1 MEQLRDIEKLVHRNY
16 EVDPALWDALQR
28 KLPGKKSGL
37 VQAISI
43 FTLVLLCALPF
54 RLDLNKNAGNL
65 PSAEQ
70 IEHESGTSN
79 ESRRANSSSLL
90 ASSKFKTISTA
101 KPSSISVLFDSQ
113 NNRNTKGND
122 FGDKTVQDKRQKRV
136 FYTRI
141 EPRNVPTLGQVPKA
155 QVIVQ
160 QIPKISVRK
169 AKKWEFISSL
179 SMGSRTISSRAAHNS
194 GHTHILS
201 STNSSI
207 QGITLFFGAQRGPFS
222 IETGLGH
229 NSIQNQIQV
238 IRPSSIEVPLYTV
251 INPNYRSGNRE
262 VLLIRIHPDG
272 GSQRD
277 TLLSNS
283 LEQSAQMTSIPLRMS
298 LVFPITNRIS
308 FGLHSGAE
316 LWLRPRRVSA
326 LTTDFDS
333 EALDLKHQS
342 MRVHTFSQIGL
353 NFRLNS
359 HFRLSSKLQ
368 MSAPGNKL
376 NSLKINGQFI
386 SLQYKL

>member
-16 EVDPALWDALQR
+16 EVDPAFWNAVQS

-54 RLDLNKNAGNL
+54 RLELNQNAGNL

-70 IEHESGTSN
+70 IEHKSSTPHKPIKT
-79 ESRRANSSSLL
+79 NSTWLL
-90 ASSKFKTISTA
+90 ASSKFKTISMA
-101 KPSSISVLFDSQ
+101 KPSSISVEFDTQ
-113 NNRNTKGND
+113 NNDHAKGNVLNE
-122 FGDKTVQDKRQKRV
+122 KKVQDKLQKQV
-136 FYTRI
+136 FYTSI
-141 EPRNVPTLGQVPKA
+141 EPRNVPAIGQVPKA
-155 QVIVQ
+155 QVMVQ
-160 QIPKISVRK
+160 QIPKISVRRT
-169 AKKWEFISSL
+169 KKWEFFTSL

-194 GHTHILS
+194 GHSQILS
-201 STNSSI
+201 STNSHM

-238 IRPSSIEVPLYTV
+238 IRPSSIEVPLYTI

-262 VLLIRIHPDG
+262 VLLIRINPDG

-283 LEQSAQMTSIPLRMS
+283 LAQSAQMTSIPLRMS

-316 LWLRPRRVSA
+316 LWVKPRRVSA

-333 EALDLKHQS
+333 KALDLKHQS
-342 MRVHTFSQIGL
+342 MRVHTFSQMGL
-353 NFRLNS
+353 SYRLDS
-359 HFRLSSKLQ
+359 HFSLSSKLQ

-376 NSLKINGQFI
+376 RSLKIDGQFI